1 MLAATVGEQDEG
13 DALGLEVG
21 ERFGRAWDRVGAA
34 EKDAIDA
41 VILLAV
47 TGAFWYPG

>member
-1 MLAATVGEQDEG
+1 MLAAAVGEQDEG

-21 ERFGRAWDRVGAA
+21 ERVGCAWDRVRAA

-41 VILLAV
+41 VTLLAV
-47 TGAFWYPG
+47 MGAF